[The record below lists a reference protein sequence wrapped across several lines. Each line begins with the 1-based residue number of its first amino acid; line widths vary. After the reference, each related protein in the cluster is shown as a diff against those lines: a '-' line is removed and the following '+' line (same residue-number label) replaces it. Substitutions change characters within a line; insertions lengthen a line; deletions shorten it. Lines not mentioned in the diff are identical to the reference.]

1 MNMYKRFFAI
11 GLTVIASFSVCAI
24 GSINDSIN
32 KQIALNKRTY
42 ISFPIEFKN
51 ISAQEAQTLSS
62 KNNINLNRDL
72 DDVFADWKDET
83 CFKASGNMALKCANN
98 GFNHADMLQDA
109 IQFAKIDINKDG
121 KRDLILYFGNKTGRA
136 GMGYCGVAE
145 YRFYQNTGKDFI
157 PVGIANTTQNSKLY
171 LLDNAKKGHFMS
183 LVWKTKINCEGKAF
197 NSETTQNYNISKK
210 SY

>member
-1 MNMYKRFFAI
+1 MIMYKRFFAI
-11 GLTVIASFSVCAI
+11 GLTAITSLSVCAF
-24 GSINDSIN
+24 GPINDSIN
-32 KQIALNKRTY
+32 KQVALNKRTY
-42 ISFPIEFKN
+42 ISFPVEFKN
-51 ISAQEAQTLSS
+51 ISAQDAQTLSD
-62 KNNINLNRDL
+62 KNHVKLNRDL

-83 CFKASGNMALKCANN
+83 CYNASGNMALKCAKN

-121 KRDLILYFGNKTGRA
+121 IQDLILYFGNKTGRA

-171 LLDNAKKGHFMS
+171 LFDNAKKGQFMP
-183 LVWKTKINCEGKAF
+183 LIWKTKNNCEGKAF
-197 NSETTQNYNISKK
+197 NSEITQKYNISKK